1 MIAHNRAS
9 RARATTGATAPS
21 LTPAPS
27 ARPSGALGDLPP
39 ARVVL
44 EAGPRSPWLSRLVA
58 GLGHEAVVANPRQV
72 ALIARNQLS
81 LRSRVLV

>member
-1 MIAHNRAS
+1 M
-9 RARATTGATAPS
+9 
-21 LTPAPS
+21 
-27 ARPSGALGDLPP
+27 
-39 ARVVL
+39 L